1 MKIYCKI
8 NNFLP
13 KHTVFYEVMI
23 KIVGKPIDSSISEE
37 SRIVTSVYHS
47 PAGEL
52 VLGSIGDFLC
62 LCDWPTRKDSLR
74 VWNRLRRNLGAVS
87 EAGESA
93 VTSEASRQLDE
104 YFAGKRH
111 EFDLPLL
118 LAGTDFQIKIWY
130 ELTGIIY
137 GETASYSEIAGNI
150 GSAGSVRAVAAAT
163 GANALSIFVPC
174 HRVLGIGGAL
184 TGYAGGLDA
193 KRNLL
198 SLETRV

>member
-1 MKIYCKI
+1 ME
-8 NNFLP
+8 
-13 KHTVFYEVMI
+13 YEAPCGSLLLGALS
-23 KIVGKPIDSSISEE
+23 GK
-37 SRIVTSVYHS
+37 
-47 PAGEL
+47 
-52 VLGSIGDFLC
+52 LC
-62 LCDWPTRKDSLR
+62 LCDWRARSGREIIDR
-74 VWNRLRRNLGAVS
+74 RLRTRLGAVMEYGPS
-87 EAGESA
+87 DATIHA
-93 VTSEASRQLDE
+93 AHMLDG
-104 YFAGKRH
+104 YFDGTLRVL
-111 EFDLPLL
+111 DVPLL